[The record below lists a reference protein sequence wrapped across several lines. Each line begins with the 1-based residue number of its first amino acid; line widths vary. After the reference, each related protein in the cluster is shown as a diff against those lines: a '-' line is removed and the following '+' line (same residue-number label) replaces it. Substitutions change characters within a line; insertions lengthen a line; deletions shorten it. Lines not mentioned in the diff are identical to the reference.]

1 MRGFTGND
9 QDVFCT
15 SAISVR
21 TSCPEQLL
29 NSEMVWGNSV
39 LKSGKWFPSQ
49 VLSSLG
55 LTEHVYRYFWM
66 QSKLGSAMQ
75 ICHEEV

>member
-1 MRGFTGND
+1 MRGFTGNN

-29 NSEMVWGNSV
+29 NGEVVWGNSV
-39 LKSGKWFPSQ
+39 LKSGK
-49 VLSSLG
+49 
-55 LTEHVYRYFWM
+55 
-66 QSKLGSAMQ
+66 
-75 ICHEEV
+75 